1 MPGLR
6 LLPVPEDVVTR
17 WVDLV
22 EQHPTTRGHV
32 FDRQLAATM
41 LGNGVTRI
49 YTYNRPDFELLEGI
63 EVLTP

>member
-6 LLPVPEDVVTR
+6 LLSVPEDVVNR
-17 WVDLV
+17 WVELV
-22 EQHPTTRGHV
+22 ERHPVTRGRV

-63 EVLTP
+63 EVITP